1 MTNNAVCWFE
11 IYVQDMKRAQS
22 FYEAVLR
29 VSLDKL
35 TPPDSIELEMMAF
48 PMKMDRPGASG
59 ALVKMTG
66 FPSGGNS
73 TLVYFD
79 CSDCA
84 DEASRVVAAGGRIQ
98 REKMSIDEYGFIVLA
113 FDTEGNMFGLHS
125 MK

>member
-22 FYEAVLR
+22 FYESVLR

-35 TPPDSIELEMMAF
+35 TPPDSVELEMMAF
-48 PMKMDRPGASG
+48 PMNMDRPGACG

-84 DEASRVVAAGGRIQ
+84 EVASRVVAAGGRIQ
-98 REKMSIDEYGFIVLA
+98 REKMAIGEYGFIVLA